1 MKQITTI
8 GLDLAKH
15 VFQIHGADAEGSAVV
30 NRKLRRAE
38 VLRFF
43 EKQPACLVG
52 LEACSSSHFVIGRR
66 PGRQAKFVRF
76 ALKEAAFPSVRREA
90 QRRGGCRRAGVQRP
104 TCPWSLELPL

>member
-15 VFQIHGADAEGSAVV
+15 VFQIHGADAEGSPVV
-30 NRKLRRAE
+30 NRKLRRAQ

-52 LEACSSSHFVIGRR
+52 LEACGSLSYSPKMGR
-66 PGRQAKFVRF
+66 
-76 ALKEAAFPSVRREA
+76 
-90 QRRGGCRRAGVQRP
+90 
-104 TCPWSLELPL
+104 